1 MGAGA
6 GVNTNYTVSG
16 SGVGTLAANPDSVA
30 GAGAT
35 YVLTW
40 DCPAIMKNGGDILI
54 TVNTSVTDDIG
65 NPIGGN
71 TGTDLLGAMATL
83 PVVTLTPD
91 VATVD
96 GECGVALTLPTATYA
111 DECGTVLTGNPIVS
125 VGLDTGNPAVG
136 VYTVTY
142 SAVDAALNVGTRDVT
157 VNITD
162 NVVPVITLNG
172 ANPQVVQLND
182 PYVELGA
189 IAADD
194 CDGDLSGSIIIDAS
208 AVNTLVEATY
218 QVTYDVDDAEGN
230 SALTVTRDVQ
240 VINGALPLS
249 VAPIADIEVADG
261 ATGVLSAVVSGGT
274 GTITYVWSMDD
285 GTGTFVAL
293 VNGGGYSGVDTAT
306 LTLDPFAASMAGLYK
321 VEVTDDLTTV
331 ETTVTVTLDVPG
343 VPVAG
348 GLGLVALA
356 LAAALGGA
364 AALRRRK

>member
-1 MGAGA
+1 
-6 GVNTNYTVSG
+6 
-16 SGVGTLAANPDSVA
+16 
-30 GAGAT
+30 
-35 YVLTW
+35 
-40 DCPAIMKNGGDILI
+40 MKNGGDIVI
-54 TVNTSVTDDIG
+54 TVDPSVEDGIG
-65 NPIGGN
+65 NLIGGN
-71 TGTDLLGAMATL
+71 TGTDLGGAMATL
-83 PVVTLTPD
+83 PVVTLTPN
-91 VATVD
+91 VATID

-111 DECGTVLTGNPIVS
+111 DECGAVLTGNPVVAI
-125 VGLDTGNPAVG
+125 GLDEGDPAVG

-142 SAVDAALNVGTRDVT
+142 SAVDAALNVGLREVT
-157 VNITD
+157 VTITD
-162 NVVPVITLNG
+162 TVVPVITLNG
-172 ANPQVVQLND
+172 ANPQIIALNA

-189 IAADD
+189 TAADD
-194 CDGDLSGSIIIDAS
+194 CDGDLSGSIVIDAT
-208 AVNTLVEATY
+208 AVDTSIVGIY
-218 QVTYDVDDAEGN
+218 PVTYDVDDAEGN
-230 SALTVTRDVQ
+230 SAVTVTRNVE
-240 VINGALPLS
+240 VTNIVPPLS

-261 ATGVLSAVVSGGT
+261 AIGVLSAVVSGGT

-331 ETTVTVTLDVPG
+331 ETTVTVTLEVVG